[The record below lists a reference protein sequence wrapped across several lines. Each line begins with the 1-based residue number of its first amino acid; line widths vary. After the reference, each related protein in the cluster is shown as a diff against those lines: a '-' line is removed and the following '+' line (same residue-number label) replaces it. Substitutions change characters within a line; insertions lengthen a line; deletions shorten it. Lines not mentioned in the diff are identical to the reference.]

1 MKKILLKIDKPL
13 LISFIILTA
22 FGLLMIYSSS
32 SISAVLRYNKPS
44 YYFFEKQL
52 IFVLIALFVGFVFV
66 LKTPTKY
73 YKGVATLGLVL
84 SLIVL
89 ISLITK
95 RVLTNNASSWYRLGP
110 VSIQPS
116 EFVKSFSILTMGFF
130 YGKYFS
136 RKNISLI
143 GAFIPLAFYIACA
156 ILIMLQPD
164 FGSAAIYAGIVG
176 AIFLTLPFK
185 EKAMK
190 YFKYAALGV
199 VAIGLYILLFNSS
212 MLTHTQESRFNF
224 KAPCSRYTQETG
236 YQVCNG
242 FIAIKNGGLFG
253 VGLGNST
260 QKYLYLPESH
270 TDFIFPIIVEEMGL
284 VVGIVII
291 MVYAFMLYRIYL
303 LSRQATNLR
312 NQIICFGVFIY
323 LSLHI
328 LINLVGITA
337 LLPLTGVP
345 LPLLSYGG
353 SFAVN
358 VILMLFV
365 VERIAYET
373 NVERLLQKV
382 RSI

>member
-1 MKKILLKIDKPL
+1 MKKMLAKMDKPL
-13 LISFIILTA
+13 LVSFLILTI

-32 SISAVLRYNKPS
+32 SISAVLRYNRPS

-66 LKTPTKY
+66 LKTPTKF
-73 YKGVATLGLVL
+73 YKGVAIIGLLL
-84 SLIVL
+84 SSIVL
-89 ISLITK
+89 VSLITK
-95 RVLTNNASSWYRLGP
+95 RVITNNASSWYKLGP

-136 RKNISLI
+136 RKNPSLI
-143 GAFIPLAFYIACA
+143 GAFIPLSFYVGCA
-156 ILIMLQPD
+156 ILIILQPD

-185 EKAMK
+185 EKTMK

-199 VAIGLYILLFNSS
+199 VAIGLYFMLFHSS
-212 MLTHTQESRFNF
+212 SLTHTQESRFNF

-284 VVGIVII
+284 IVGILII
-291 MVYAFMLYRIYL
+291 FVYAFMLYRIYMI
-303 LSRQATNLR
+303 SREATNLR
-312 NQIICFGVFIY
+312 NQIISFGVFIY

-328 LINLVGITA
+328 IINLVGITA

-365 VERIAYET
+365 VERISYET
-373 NVERLLQKV
+373 NYEKSLNKIRN
-382 RSI
+382 I

>member
-1 MKKILLKIDKPL
+1 MKRIFQRIDKPL
-13 LISFIILTA
+13 LISFIVLTI

-32 SISAVLRYNKPS
+32 SVSAVLRYNRPS

-52 IFVLIALFVGFVFV
+52 IFVLLALFVGFAFV
-66 LKTPTKY
+66 LKTPTKF
-73 YKGVATLGLVL
+73 YKGVALIGLLL
-84 SLIVL
+84 SLVVL

-95 RVLTNNASSWYRLGP
+95 RVITNNASSWYKLGP

-136 RKNISLI
+136 RKNPSLV
-143 GAFIPLAFYIACA
+143 GAFIPLVFYIVCA
-156 ILIMLQPD
+156 VLIILQPD

-185 EKAMK
+185 EKYMK

-199 VAIGLYILLFNSS
+199 VAIGLYVMLFHSS
-212 MLTHTQESRFNF
+212 SLTHTQESRFNF

-270 TDFIFPIIVEEMGL
+270 TDFIYPIIVEEMGL
-284 VVGIVII
+284 LVGLAII
-291 MVYAFMLYRIYL
+291 ALYAFILYRIYII
-303 LSRQATNLR
+303 SREATNLR
-312 NQIICFGVFIY
+312 NQIIAFGVFIY

-328 LINLVGITA
+328 IINLVGITA

-353 SFAVN
+353 SFAIN
-358 VILMLFV
+358 VILMLFA
-365 VERIAYET
+365 VERISYET
-373 NVERLLQKV
+373 SYEKSLNKIRN
-382 RSI
+382 I

>member
-1 MKKILLKIDKPL
+1 MKKMLAKMDKPL
-13 LISFIILTA
+13 LVSFLILTI

-32 SISAVLRYNKPS
+32 SISAVLRYNRPS

-66 LKTPTKY
+66 LKTPTKF
-73 YKGVATLGLVL
+73 YKGVAIIGLLL
-84 SLIVL
+84 SSIVL
-89 ISLITK
+89 VSLITK
-95 RVLTNNASSWYRLGP
+95 RVITNNASSWYKLGP

-136 RKNISLI
+136 RKNPSLI
-143 GAFIPLAFYIACA
+143 GAFIPLSFYVGCA
-156 ILIMLQPD
+156 ILIILQPD

-199 VAIGLYILLFNSS
+199 VAIGLYFMLFHSS
-212 MLTHTQESRFNF
+212 SLTHTQESRFNF

-284 VVGIVII
+284 IVGIFII
-291 MVYAFMLYRIYL
+291 FVYAFMLYRIYMI
-303 LSRQATNLR
+303 SREATNLR
-312 NQIICFGVFIY
+312 NQIISFGVFIY

-328 LINLVGITA
+328 IINLVGITA

-365 VERIAYET
+365 VERISFET
-373 NVERLLQKV
+373 NYEKSLNKIRN
-382 RSI
+382 I

>member
-1 MKKILLKIDKPL
+1 MKKMLAKMDKPL
-13 LISFIILTA
+13 LVSFLILTI

-32 SISAVLRYNKPS
+32 SISAVLRYNRPS

-66 LKTPTKY
+66 LKTPTKF
-73 YKGVATLGLVL
+73 YKGVAIIGLLL
-84 SLIVL
+84 SSIVL
-89 ISLITK
+89 VSLITK
-95 RVLTNNASSWYRLGP
+95 RVITNNASSWYKLGP

-136 RKNISLI
+136 RKNPSLI
-143 GAFIPLAFYIACA
+143 GAFIPLSFYVGCA
-156 ILIMLQPD
+156 ILIILQPD

-199 VAIGLYILLFNSS
+199 VAIGLYFMLFHSS
-212 MLTHTQESRFNF
+212 SLTHTQESRFNF

-284 VVGIVII
+284 IVGILII
-291 MVYAFMLYRIYL
+291 FVYAFMLYRIYMI
-303 LSRQATNLR
+303 SREATNLR
-312 NQIICFGVFIY
+312 NQIISFGVFIY

-328 LINLVGITA
+328 IINLVGITA

-365 VERIAYET
+365 VERISFET
-373 NVERLLQKV
+373 NYEKSLNKIRN
-382 RSI
+382 I